1 MSKYDKIKTDVGDF
15 IVTGDDETNY
25 YVVNLEG
32 KLFSV
37 EYESKI

>member
-15 IVTGDDETNY
+15 IVTGDDETCY
-25 YVVNLEG
+25 YVVNSDG

-37 EYESKI
+37 AYEL